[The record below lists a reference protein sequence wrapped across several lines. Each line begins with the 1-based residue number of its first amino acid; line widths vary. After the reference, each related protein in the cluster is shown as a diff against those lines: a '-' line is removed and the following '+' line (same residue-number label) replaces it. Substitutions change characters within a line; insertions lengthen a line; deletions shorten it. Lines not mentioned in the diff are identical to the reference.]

1 MTAPRLH
8 TIPQVAELLGCSRWH
23 VYDLIARGELD
34 VVDISTG
41 RRACSRVPDDSL
53 AAYITARRRN
63 AKRLRG
69 VA

>member
-8 TIPQVAELLGCSRWH
+8 TIPEVADLLCCCREH
-23 VYDLIARGELD
+23 VYNLIARGDLD
-34 VVDISTG
+34 VVDIGIRG
-41 RRACSRVPDDSL
+41 RAKSRVPDDSL
-53 AAYITARRRN
+53 ARYIAARRRN